1 MNKPLCALQLDIRS
15 SINESKLM
23 RALQLSTTEQAQK
36 RLTFLHIYTDPQ
48 TGVVTE
54 VIRNRNMRSR
64 YR

>member
-1 MNKPLCALQLDIRS
+1 MTYL
-15 SINESKLM
+15 
-23 RALQLSTTEQAQK
+23 TTEQKYFAA
-36 RLTFLHIYTDPQ
+36 LFTYLHINTDPQ